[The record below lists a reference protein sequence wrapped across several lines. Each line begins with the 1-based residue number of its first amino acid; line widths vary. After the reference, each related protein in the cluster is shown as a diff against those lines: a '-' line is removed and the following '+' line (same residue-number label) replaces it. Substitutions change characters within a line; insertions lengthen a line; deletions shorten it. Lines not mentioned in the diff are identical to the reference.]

1 MTIAIATMQAL
12 VRLTG
17 LILIVMGVLFW
28 SGRGL
33 TLIPVHMMIGLAFVL
48 SFWALAALVAAVG
61 GSRRLALR
69 AIFWGIL
76 VLALGLTQDRLFVG
90 SGHWV
95 IQVLHLL
102 FGIEA
107 LRLGEKLVADVK
119 GGLLPAAQR

>member
-12 VRLTG
+12 VRITG
-17 LILIVMGVLFW
+17 LVLIVMGVLFW

-48 SFWALAALVAAVG
+48 SLWALAALVAAAG

-69 AIFWGIL
+69 AVFWGIL
-76 VLALGLTQDRLFVG
+76 VLARGLTQDRLFVG

>member
-1 MTIAIATMQAL
+1 
-12 VRLTG
+12 
-17 LILIVMGVLFW
+17 
-28 SGRGL
+28 
-33 TLIPVHMMIGLAFVL
+33 
-48 SFWALAALVAAVG
+48 VAAAG

-107 LRLGEKLVADVK
+107 IRLGEKLVADVK

>member
-17 LILIVMGVLFW
+17 LVLIVMGVLFW
-28 SGRGL
+28 SGRSL

-48 SFWALAALVAAVG
+48 SLWALAALVAAAG

-107 LRLGEKLVADVK
+107 IRLGEKLVADVK

>member
-12 VRLTG
+12 VRITG
-17 LILIVMGVLFW
+17 LVLIVMGVLFW

-48 SFWALAALVAAVG
+48 SLWALAALVAAAG

-95 IQVLHLL
+95 IQVLHLS

>member
-12 VRLTG
+12 VRITG
-17 LILIVMGVLFW
+17 LVLIVMGVLFW

-48 SFWALAALVAAVG
+48 SLWALAALVAAAG

>member
-12 VRLTG
+12 VRITG
-17 LILIVMGVLFW
+17 LVLIVMGVLFW

-48 SFWALAALVAAVG
+48 SLWALAALVAAAG

-107 LRLGEKLVADVK
+107 IRLGEKLVADVK

>member
-28 SGRGL
+28 SGRAL
-33 TLIPVHMMIGLAFVL
+33 TLIPVHMLIGLAFVL
-48 SFWALAALVAAVG
+48 SLWALAALVAAAG

-69 AIFWGIL
+69 AILWGVL

-90 SGHWV
+90 NGHWV

-107 LRLGEKLVADVK
+107 IRLGEKLVADVK